1 MSWGKLC
8 IIFMRKYYVQCRHVM
23 RKSCSLKL
31 CFNCIKI
38 LKTKMPIYHFPFIL
52 KSIASFTSLKI
63 ATIIGVRW
71 CNETFIPKDHR
82 TVIMNCYFVM
92 PESIFII
99 FWCIFTFEMQQNF
112 SISFLFDNVRC
123 QIYLLK
129 KVFSN
134 VKERLCIYKN

>member
-31 CFNCIKI
+31 CLNCIKF

-52 KSIASFTSLKI
+52 NSITSSTSLKI
-63 ATIIGVRW
+63 ATIIKVRW
-71 CNETFIPKDHR
+71 CNVTFIPKDHR
-82 TVIMNCYFVM
+82 TDIMNCYFVM

-99 FWCIFTFEMQQNF
+99 FWCI
-112 SISFLFDNVRC
+112 IGSFLNHYFERPSNGA
-123 QIYLLK
+123 L
-129 KVFSN
+129 FSFAILFLFLFLFFIPF
-134 VKERLCIYKN
+134 VK